1 MLELEKAGFSVDS
14 SGTLGP
20 EIPMGV
26 GLKSF
31 ATLLLISAICTRLT
45 DFRAYSLDG
54 WGRDDKGSCSPGA
67 VTCEA
72 STPSSLVFLPFAGEK
87 EVWTGKGFHL

>member
-1 MLELEKAGFSVDS
+1 MCTPRNLDRGKTCELSSCGASAGIGMLELEKAGFSVDS

-54 WGRDDKGSCSPGA
+54 WGTIRDPA
-67 VTCEA
+67 RLEQ
-72 STPSSLVFLPFAGEK
+72 
-87 EVWTGKGFHL
+87 